1 MPNGLNDPLFRL
13 VKSLTKAEK
22 RNFRLY
28 VNRVQKTDQVKFV
41 QLFDV
46 IDKLKRYD
54 EKMIFVKIP
63 KMKRTQL
70 SNIRRHLYG
79 QLLASLRLINTQKNI
94 DIEIR
99 EQIDYA
105 RILYGKGLY
114 MDSLRILDRVKA
126 TAKQAHQDLLHLEII
141 EFEKLIESRH
151 ITRSIEN
158 RAEQLSEEAEKRTRI
173 ISHAGE
179 LSNLALRLYGLYI
192 KVGHAR
198 NEKDYY
204 MVKEFFNSN
213 LPDLP
218 TEKMTFFERIYLC
231 QCYVWYHHILQNF
244 PQCFK
249 YAQKWVDLFKEFPDM
264 QAKDP
269 DLYIRGYNNLLSSL
283 FFMNYHSKFCENLA
297 DLEAIGEAYA
307 NKFTINSEVQ
317 YFQYIYTHKINKH
330 VIEGTFTESLI
341 LIPTLE
347 KKLKTYTSHLDQ
359 HRILVFYYKIASLYF
374 TSGDNQNA
382 IEYLNRIIN
391 LKVGNLRED
400 IQCYARLLNL
410 IAHYELGHFN
420 LLEYLVKSVYRFL
433 RKMEDLNMV
442 QIEILKFL
450 RQSLNAP
457 PQKMKPYFEQLKNR
471 LQKIVDNP
479 HESRSFLYLDVIS
492 WLESKIENRPV
503 EDVIHEKFMKNR
515 R

>member
-158 RAEQLSEEAEKRTRI
+158 L
-173 ISHAGE
+173 
-179 LSNLALRLYGLYI
+179 
-192 KVGHAR
+192 
-198 NEKDYY
+198 
-204 MVKEFFNSN
+204 
-213 LPDLP
+213 
-218 TEKMTFFERIYLC
+218 
-231 QCYVWYHHILQNF
+231 
-244 PQCFK
+244 
-249 YAQKWVDLFKEFPDM
+249 
-264 QAKDP
+264 
-269 DLYIRGYNNLLSSL
+269 
-283 FFMNYHSKFCENLA
+283 
-297 DLEAIGEAYA
+297 
-307 NKFTINSEVQ
+307 
-317 YFQYIYTHKINKH
+317 
-330 VIEGTFTESLI
+330 SLI
-341 LIPTLE
+341 HI
-347 KKLKTYTSHLDQ
+347 
-359 HRILVFYYKIASLYF
+359 
-374 TSGDNQNA
+374 
-382 IEYLNRIIN
+382 
-391 LKVGNLRED
+391 
-400 IQCYARLLNL
+400 
-410 IAHYELGHFN
+410 
-420 LLEYLVKSVYRFL
+420 
-433 RKMEDLNMV
+433 
-442 QIEILKFL
+442 
-450 RQSLNAP
+450 
-457 PQKMKPYFEQLKNR
+457 
-471 LQKIVDNP
+471 
-479 HESRSFLYLDVIS
+479 
-492 WLESKIENRPV
+492 
-503 EDVIHEKFMKNR
+503 
-515 R
+515 